1 MEPVAFVGKTLNGL
15 PKVKG
20 ADIACGAGRYDLLL
34 FKYLKYLKNLH
45 LTCIDINESMLEQAS
60 NYLRYNGITN
70 FKTSKAVNGIPLEDN
85 SMNCVFS
92 FNAIH
97 HFDFVKFINKTGRAI
112 KNNGRIFI
120 YTRSR
125 SQNSRNIWGRHFP
138 LFAEKETRL
147 HELNDMKQ
155 WVQSHNSL
163 DLEMVKP
170 FKYQRKSSFE
180 RLVEKVKAKHYS
192 TFSFYED
199 AELEE
204 ALKGF
209 KKNINE
215 QYQDTSQIEWFDENI
230 LLVLKP
236 KSM

>member
-1 MEPVAFVGKTLNGL
+1 MEGFLSIPGREAKI
-15 PKVKG
+15 PEISG
-20 ADIACGAGRYDLLL
+20 AD
-34 FKYLKYLKNLH
+34 
-45 LTCIDINESMLEQAS
+45 
-60 NYLRYNGITN
+60 
-70 FKTSKAVNGIPLEDN
+70 
-85 SMNCVFS
+85 
-92 FNAIH
+92 
-97 HFDFVKFINKTGRAI
+97 
-112 KNNGRIFI
+112 
-120 YTRSR
+120 
-125 SQNSRNIWGRHFP
+125 HFP

-170 FKYQRKSSFE
+170 FKYKRKSSFE

-215 QYQDTSQIEWFDENI
+215 QY
-230 LLVLKP
+230 
-236 KSM
+236 